1 MNQQIR
7 NSPETRQ
14 GIEPRLDPEG
24 LFDLRY
30 RAFLETVSH
39 LRVRLH
45 RYCARMTGSALDG
58 EDVMQEALFEAYR
71 KIGLLDDTQALRPW
85 LFRIAHNKCIDFI
98 RTRRTRLKAE
108 AGYASDEIVLPV
120 EPAGAGAGRAI
131 ERLVVHL
138 PPKER
143 ACVLLKDVFDHS
155 LEEIAGLVGSTSGG
169 VKSALNRGR
178 AKLAALPAQP
188 VAAPAHDPELERLL
202 GRYVELFN
210 ARDWDG
216 VRALTSADAQLRVSD
231 CYNGLLSDSPYFVE
245 YERGEPW
252 RMRPDTIEGEA
263 VLVVDR
269 LHGEVWRPAYFVRV
283 HADGGVIDRIPDY
296 YACPWIL
303 EMVFGDAERGGA
315 FPSPQ
320 GGKVRNAHFA
330 S

>member
-7 NSPETRQ
+7 KSREMGQ

-58 EDVMQEALFEAYR
+58 EDIMQEALFEAYR
-71 KIGLLDDTQALRPW
+71 KIGLLDDAQALRPW
-85 LFRIAHNKCIDFI
+85 LFRIAHNRCIDFI
-98 RTRRTRLKAE
+98 RSRRTRLKAE

-202 GRYVELFN
+202 SRYVELFN

-216 VRALTSADAQLRVSD
+216 VRALTSADARLRVSD
-231 CYNGLLSDSPYFVE
+231 CYDGLLSDSPYFVE

-252 RMRPDTIEGEA
+252 RMRPAVVQEEA
-263 VLVVDR
+263 LLLVDR
-269 LHGEVWRPAYFVRV
+269 LHGELWRPAYFVRI
-283 HADGGVIDRIPDY
+283 HADGGVIDHIADY

-303 EMVFGDAERGGA
+303 EMVAADR
-315 FPSPQ
+315 
-320 GGKVRNAHFA
+320 
-330 S
+330 

>member
-1 MNQQIR
+1 MNQQMR
-7 NSPETRQ
+7 NFREARQ

-24 LFDLRY
+24 LFDMRY

-58 EDVMQEALFEAYR
+58 EDIMQEALFEAYR

-85 LFRIAHNKCIDFI
+85 LFRIAHNRCIDFI
-98 RTRRTRLKAE
+98 RNRRTRLKAE

-120 EPAGAGAGRAI
+120 EPAGPGAGRAI

-155 LEEIAGLVGSTSGG
+155 LDEIADLVGSTSGG

-188 VAAPAHDPELERLL
+188 VAAPVHDPELERLL
-202 GRYVELFN
+202 SRYVELFN

-216 VRALTSADAQLRVSD
+216 VRALTSADARLRVSD
-231 CYNGLLSDSPYFVE
+231 CYNGLLSASPYFVE
-245 YERGEPW
+245 YDRGEPW
-252 RMRPDTIEGEA
+252 RMRRDVVQEEA
-263 VLVVDR
+263 VLVIDR
-269 LHGEVWRPAYFVRV
+269 LRGEDWRPAYFVRV
-283 HADGGVIDRIPDY
+283 HADGGVINRIADY

-303 EMVFGDAERGGA
+303 EMVCADAE
-315 FPSPQ
+315 
-320 GGKVRNAHFA
+320 
-330 S
+330 

>member
-7 NSPETRQ
+7 NPPDTTQAMRAWPEPDRV
-14 GIEPRLDPEG
+14 
-24 LFDLRY
+24 FDLRY
-30 RAFLETVSH
+30 AAFLETVSH
-39 LRVRLH
+39 LRARLH

-58 EDVMQEALFEAYR
+58 EDIMQEALFEAYR
-71 KIGLLDDTQALRPW
+71 KIELLDDAQALRPW
-85 LFRIAHNKCIDFI
+85 LFRIAHNRCIDFI
-98 RTRRTRLKAE
+98 RNRRTRHAAE
-108 AGYASDEIVLPV
+108 AFYAGDDIVPPV
-120 EPAGAGAGRAI
+120 EPAGPGAGRAI

-155 LEEIAGLVGSTSGG
+155 LDEIADLVGSTSGG

-188 VAAPAHDPELERLL
+188 VAVPARDPDLERLL

-216 VRALTSADAQLRVSD
+216 VRALTSADARLRVSD
-231 CYNGLLSDSPYFVE
+231 CYNGLLSRSPYFVE
-245 YERGEPW
+245 YGRSELPW
-252 RMRPDTIEGEA
+252 RIRPDVVEGED

-269 LHGEVWRPAYFVRV
+269 RQDEEWRPAYLVRI
-283 HADGGVIDRIPDY
+283 HAQGGVIDRIADY

-303 EMVFGDAERGGA
+303 EMVAADG
-315 FPSPQ
+315 
-320 GGKVRNAHFA
+320 
-330 S
+330 

>member
-7 NSPETRQ
+7 ASRETRQ
-14 GIEPRLDPEG
+14 GIELRLDPEG

-58 EDVMQEALFEAYR
+58 EDIMQEALFEAYR
-71 KIGLLDDTQALRPW
+71 KIGLLDDAQALRPW
-85 LFRIAHNKCIDFI
+85 LFRIAHNRCIDFI
-98 RTRRTRLKAE
+98 RNPRTRLKAE
-108 AGYASDEIVLPV
+108 ASYASDEIVLPV

-143 ACVLLKDVFDHS
+143 ACVLLKDVLDHS
-155 LEEIAGLVGSTSGG
+155 LEEIADLVGSTSGG

-178 AKLAALPAQP
+178 AKLAALPVQP
-188 VAAPAHDPELERLL
+188 VAAPTHDPELERLL

-216 VRALTSADAQLRVSD
+216 VRALTSADARLRVSD
-231 CYNGLLSDSPYFVE
+231 CYNGLLSRSPYFIE

-252 RMRPDTIEGEA
+252 RMRQDAIEGEA

-269 LHGEVWRPAYFVRV
+269 LRGQAWRPAYLVRI
-283 HADGGVIDRIPDY
+283 HADGGVIDRIADY

-303 EMVFGDAERGGA
+303 EMIFADAG
-315 FPSPQ
+315 
-320 GGKVRNAHFA
+320 
-330 S
+330 

>member
-7 NSPETRQ
+7 NSVAPAK
-14 GIEPRLDPEG
+14 GMEPRPEG
-24 LFDLRY
+24 LFEPRY
-30 RAFLETVSH
+30 AAFLATVSH
-39 LRVRLH
+39 LRVKLH

-58 EDVMQEALFEAYR
+58 EDIMQEALFEAYR
-71 KIGLLDDTQALRPW
+71 KIERLDDAQALQPW
-85 LFRIAHNKCIDFI
+85 LFRIAHNRCIDFI
-98 RTRRTRLKAE
+98 RSRRARQRAE
-108 AGYASDEIVLPV
+108 AFYAGDETVPPV
-120 EPAGAGAGRAI
+120 EPAGPGAGRAI

-178 AKLAALPAQP
+178 AKLAVLPAQP
-188 VAAPAHDPELERLL
+188 VAAPAHDPELARLL

-210 ARDWDG
+210 IRDWDG
-216 VRALTSADAQLRVSD
+216 VRALASADARLRVSD
-231 CYNGLLSDSPYFVE
+231 CYNGLLSASPYFIE

-252 RMRPDTIEGEA
+252 RMRSDVVEGED

-269 LHGEVWRPAYFVRV
+269 RRDEVWRPAYLVRI
-283 HADGGVIDRIPDY
+283 HAAGGVIDHIADY

-303 EMVFGDAERGGA
+303 DMVAADG
-315 FPSPQ
+315 
-320 GGKVRNAHFA
+320 
-330 S
+330 

>member
-7 NSPETRQ
+7 KSPEARQ
-14 GIEPRLDPEG
+14 AIEPRLDPEG

-58 EDVMQEALFEAYR
+58 EDIMQEALFEAYR
-71 KIGLLDDTQALRPW
+71 KIGQLDDTQALRPW
-85 LFRIAHNKCIDFI
+85 LFRIAHNRCIDFI

-108 AGYASDEIVLPV
+108 GFYASDEIVLPV
-120 EPAGAGAGRAI
+120 EPAGPGAGRAI

-155 LEEIAGLVGSTSGG
+155 LDEIAELVGSTSGG

-178 AKLAALPAQP
+178 AKLAALPLRPA
-188 VAAPAHDPELERLL
+188 AAPAHDPELERLL
-202 GRYVELFN
+202 GRYVQLFN

-216 VRALTSADAQLRVSD
+216 VRALTSADARLRVSD

-252 RMRPDTIEGEA
+252 RIRPGAVEGEA

-269 LHGEVWRPAYFVRV
+269 RLGGDWRPAYLVRV
-283 HADGGVIDRIPDY
+283 HADGGVIDRIADY

-303 EMVFGDAERGGA
+303 EMVAADAG
-315 FPSPQ
+315 
-320 GGKVRNAHFA
+320 
-330 S
+330 

>member
-7 NSPETRQ
+7 RSRDTAQ
-14 GIEPRLDPEG
+14 GMRPRLDPEG

-30 RAFLETVSH
+30 AAFLETVSY

-71 KIGLLDDTQALRPW
+71 KIELLDDTLALRPW
-85 LFRIAHNKCIDFI
+85 LFRIAHNRCIDFI
-98 RTRRTRLKAE
+98 RSRRTRLKTE
-108 AGYASDEIVLPV
+108 DFYAGDDIVLPV
-120 EPAGAGAGRAI
+120 EPAGQGAGRAI

-155 LEEIAGLVGSTSGG
+155 LEEIAELVGSTTGG

-188 VAAPAHDPELERLL
+188 VAIPAHGPELARLL

-216 VRALTSADAQLRVSD
+216 VRALTSADARLRVSD

-245 YERGEPW
+245 YERAELPW
-252 RMRPDTIEGEA
+252 RMRQGAIRAEI

-269 LHGEVWRPAYFVRV
+269 LYGDVWRPAHLVRI
-283 HADGGVIDRIPDY
+283 HAAGGVIDRIADY

-303 EMVFGDAERGGA
+303 EMVFEDG
-315 FPSPQ
+315 
-320 GGKVRNAHFA
+320 
-330 S
+330 

>member
-7 NSPETRQ
+7 ASRETRQ

-58 EDVMQEALFEAYR
+58 EDIMQEALFEAYR
-71 KIGLLDDTQALRPW
+71 KIGLLDDAQALRPW
-85 LFRIAHNKCIDFI
+85 LFRIAHNRCIDFI
-98 RTRRTRLKAE
+98 RNRRTRLKAE
-108 AGYASDEIVLPV
+108 ASYASDEIVLPV

-143 ACVLLKDVFDHS
+143 ACVLLKDVLDHS
-155 LEEIAGLVGSTSGG
+155 LEEIADLVGSTLGG

-178 AKLAALPAQP
+178 AKLAALPVQP
-188 VAAPAHDPELERLL
+188 VAAPTHDPELERLL

-216 VRALTSADAQLRVSD
+216 VRALTSADARLRVSD
-231 CYNGLLSDSPYFVE
+231 CYNGLLSRSPYFIE

-252 RMRPDTIEGEA
+252 RMRQDAIEGEA

-269 LHGEVWRPAYFVRV
+269 LRGQAWRPAYLVRI
-283 HADGGVIDRIPDY
+283 HADGGVIDRIADY

-303 EMVFGDAERGGA
+303 EMIFADAG
-315 FPSPQ
+315 
-320 GGKVRNAHFA
+320 
-330 S
+330 

>member
-7 NSPETRQ
+7 NFRETRQ
-14 GIEPRLDPEG
+14 GIEPRPDPEG
-24 LFDLRY
+24 LLDLRY

-58 EDVMQEALFEAYR
+58 EDIMQEALFEAYR
-71 KIGLLDDTQALRPW
+71 KIGQLDDTQALRPW
-85 LFRIAHNKCIDFI
+85 LFRIAHNRCIDFI

-108 AGYASDEIVLPV
+108 AGYAGDEIMLPV

-202 GRYVELFN
+202 GRYVQLFN

-216 VRALTSADAQLRVSD
+216 VRALTSADARLRVSD

-269 LHGEVWRPAYFVRV
+269 LRGEVWRPVYFVRI
-283 HADGGVIDRIPDY
+283 HAEGGAIDRIADY

-303 EMVFGDAERGGA
+303 ELVLADAE
-315 FPSPQ
+315 
-320 GGKVRNAHFA
+320 
-330 S
+330 